1 MASDFSTITLEAITS
16 QIIKYMGKIK
26 TFYLVNF
33 SKKFT
38 FHNTLSQVVL
48 HQNKRINQW
57 KVRHGM

>member
-1 MASDFSTITLEAITS
+1 MASDFSTITLEAVTS

-38 FHNTLSQVVL
+38 FQIPFRRFCSTEIR
-48 HQNKRINQW
+48 K
-57 KVRHGM
+57 